1 MAGGSPLVVEEP
13 SSETAAVFMELA
25 ACVVREVAKLQM
37 QPRASVRY
45 ALPIATPTT
54 FGECPKTP

>member
-1 MAGGSPLVVEEP
+1 MVEEP